1 MLTLF
6 LRLWRF
12 RGNKRSC
19 QPPLRIAE
27 KGVTDLRVS
36 CLQMN
41 MRLGFPDENFA
52 HAADLIHAAMV
63 AKPDVLVLPE
73 TWNTGFFPKENLS
86 QLSDRNGE
94 LTKVRIGA
102 LAKQHQVNIVA
113 GSVSN
118 VRNGKVFNTAMV
130 FDRSGACVASYDKT
144 HLFSPM
150 GENDYY
156 TPGDHLCTFS
166 LDGIH
171 CGLVI
176 CYDIRFPELARSL
189 ALQGIDVLFV
199 VSQWPK
205 ARIPHLRSLTTAR
218 AIENQVFVVCCN
230 SCGTAGETVYGGN
243 SAVIEPFGEPLTLAG
258 ETEIIV
264 SANLNMQI
272 LETIRSNIPVFQDR
286 RPKLY
291 QL

>member
-1 MLTLF
+1 
-6 LRLWRF
+6 
-12 RGNKRSC
+12 
-19 QPPLRIAE
+19 
-27 KGVTDLRVS
+27 
-36 CLQMN
+36 MN
-41 MRLGFPDENFA
+41 MRLGFPDENFS
-52 HAADLIHAAMV
+52 HAADLIHAAMA

-73 TWNTGFFPKENLS
+73 TWNTGFFPRENLS
-86 QLSDRNGE
+86 RLSDRDGK

-166 LDGIH
+166 LDGIP

-176 CYDIRFPELARSL
+176 CYDIRFPELVRSL
-189 ALQGIDVLFV
+189 ALQGIDMLFV

-205 ARIPHLRSLTTAR
+205 ARISHLRSLTTAR
-218 AIENQVFVVCCN
+218 AIENQMFVVCCN

-243 SAVIEPFGEPLTLAG
+243 SAIFDPWGQIIASAGKHEVVFGCDCDLNVLTD
-258 ETEIIV
+258 
-264 SANLNMQI
+264 
-272 LETIRSNIPVFQDR
+272 IRNTIPVFRDR
-286 RPKLY
+286 RTNLY
-291 QL
+291 NL